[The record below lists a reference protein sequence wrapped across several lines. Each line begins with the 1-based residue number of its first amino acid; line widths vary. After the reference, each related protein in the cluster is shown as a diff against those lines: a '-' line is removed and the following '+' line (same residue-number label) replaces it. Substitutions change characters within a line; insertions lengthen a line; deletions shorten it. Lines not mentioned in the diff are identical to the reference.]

1 MSFGNYKIDEDG
13 TVNRDFKI
21 FRKEE
26 YAYKNTSCIKSI
38 SVKRNKSNKHVN
50 NCILAIN
57 NVGILPSLTTPTQWM
72 WDFGFIRDEIR
83 DLLGEDKRETELIA
97 LESTFVYNAL
107 RCVQHYTLPTSEL
120 KNIVFTSALRLQFVP
135 EQEVD
140 MLDANEIVYASDV
153 QKSQSSKSSSSS
165 VSSNSDSVSE
175 SL

>member
-1 MSFGNYKIDEDG
+1 
-13 TVNRDFKI
+13 
-21 FRKEE
+21 
-26 YAYKNTSCIKSI
+26 
-38 SVKRNKSNKHVN
+38 
-50 NCILAIN
+50 
-57 NVGILPSLTTPTQWM
+57 M